1 MKTNKWLLRH
11 GLFWFIYFAVNL
23 FNELYLSVSFSAH
36 PSSGLFFDSLKSQL
50 LVLLIKVPAVYYVLY
65 PFIGRWLQSTSKTRL
80 LLECALVMLLFLT
93 GYRAIIQWVIWPYI
107 YGEQQML
114 TGLQLTARFFYS
126 FLDLL
131 QVVGIA
137 AAIKL
142 FRLRIQT
149 MKREKELIPEK
160 LNSEILHLKAQINP
174 HFLFNTLNSI
184 YTLTRQ
190 QAPEAP
196 EAVMQLSKMLRY
208 MLYETNKKTI
218 ALEDEIKIIKDYI
231 SLQQIRFGQ
240 KARTVLETDI
250 DTSSGQVTPL
260 LILPL
265 VENAFKHGIG
275 HTRDQTSV
283 FIRIILKD
291 NRLTV
296 RIKNPVVG
304 ASVVA
309 DSGEGIGL
317 SNIGRQLQLLY
328 RDYHFNFEV
337 KDNEFVVQLDIN
349 LTSYAG
355 TELFDRGR

>member
-1 MKTNKWLLRH
+1 MKTNKWIWRH
-11 GLFWFIYFAVNL
+11 GLFWFMYFAINL

-36 PSSGLFFDSLKSQL
+36 PSSALFFDSLKSQL
-50 LVLLIKVPAVYYVLY
+50 LVLLIKIPAVYYVLY
-65 PFIGRWLQSTSKTRL
+65 PFIGRWLQSSSKPRL
-80 LLECALVMLLFLT
+80 LLECALVLLLFLA

-107 YGEQQML
+107 YGEQQTL
-114 TGLQLTARFFYS
+114 TALQLTARFFYS

-142 FRLRIQT
+142 FRLRIHT
-149 MKREKELIPEK
+149 MKREKELVQEK
-160 LNSEILHLKAQINP
+160 LSSEILHLKSQINP

-190 QAPEAP
+190 QAPEGAG
-196 EAVMQLSKMLRY
+196 AVMQLSKMLRY
-208 MLYETNKKTI
+208 MLYETRKKTI
-218 ALEDEIKIIKDYI
+218 ALEEEIKIIRDYI
-231 SLQQIRFGQ
+231 SLQQIRFGK
-240 KARTVLETDI
+240 KATTVLETDI
-250 DTSSGQVTPL
+250 DDSTGQVTPL

-275 HTRDQTSV
+275 NTRDQTAI
-283 FIRIILKD
+283 FIRISLKQD
-291 NRLTV
+291 RLSV
-296 RIKNPVVG
+296 RIQNPVVG
-304 ASVVA
+304 ASVPSA
-309 DSGEGIGL
+309 SDEGIGL

-337 KDNEFVVQLDIN
+337 KDNDFVVQLDIN

-355 TELFDRGR
+355 TELFDRRR